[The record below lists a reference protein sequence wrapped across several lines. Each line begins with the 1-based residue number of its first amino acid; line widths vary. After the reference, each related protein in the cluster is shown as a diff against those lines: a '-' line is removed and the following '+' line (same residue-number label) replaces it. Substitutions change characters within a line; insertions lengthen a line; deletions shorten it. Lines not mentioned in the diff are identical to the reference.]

1 LISKDKFHKDLGKRI
16 REIREKKGLSLRDI
30 EAHDNSIDSAQLS
43 RFENGEKVPMIYTL
57 YKIAVILEV
66 DISDFFKSK

>member
-1 LISKDKFHKDLGKRI
+1 MYTTI
-16 REIREKKGLSLRDI
+16 
-30 EAHDNSIDSAQLS
+30 LS

-57 YKIAVILEV
+57 YKIAIMLEV

>member
-1 LISKDKFHKDLGKRI
+1 LVSKEKFHKELGKRI
-16 REIREKKGLSLRDI
+16 REIREKKGLSLRDV

-57 YKIAVILEV
+57 YKIAIILEV